1 MNKLLSRIVL
11 VALILVAINIVA
23 NQLRFRLDFTA
34 DQRYTLSNSTKSIL
48 ADLEQPVSIK
58 VYVSEDVNAEFD
70 NHSQEI
76 KNMLEEYNSISDG
89 NVQFTFIN
97 PNSDEELEKEAQ
109 EKGIA
114 PLLVNSSE
122 KDKIEQVK
130 AYKGLLFE
138 AGELSDVIPYL
149 DDQKGME
156 YPITSSIKKIAF
168 TNKPT
173 LAFLKDK
180 GSPKLAAMQQLMPQL
195 KINYSV
201 QEYSFS
207 DSLPLADDVAGLV
220 LLNPTD
226 SFKVTELK
234 QLEDYYQ
241 KGIPLFISYTN
252 ADVNLG
258 GQAGPPM
265 ASERNSQLETWLQ
278 QKGIEFEN
286 QLLIDANSQS
296 IMVNTGFIPQQI
308 KFFYFPVIT
317 QFAEHL
323 TTEGLSAMA
332 FQFMSPINYSGQGSF
347 TPLLL
352 TSEMSGKESLP
363 IMFDLQRKWTEND
376 FTSSG
381 LTAAAAIE
389 NDAKKMVL
397 VSNGDFVVNGEGQ
410 QAQQLQGDNIQFV
423 LNSVDWLSNN
433 TQLIELR
440 NKNAISNPIT
450 AELDEDEKNWIKYA
464 NFLIPLFLI
473 IMYGLLRM
481 QAKKAKQ
488 AKWQQE
494 NYEL

>member
-1 MNKLLSRIVL
+1 M
-11 VALILVAINIVA
+11 
-23 NQLRFRLDFTA
+23 
-34 DQRYTLSNSTKSIL
+34 
-48 ADLEQPVSIK
+48 
-58 VYVSEDVNAEFD
+58 
-70 NHSQEI
+70 
-76 KNMLEEYNSISDG
+76 
-89 NVQFTFIN
+89 
-97 PNSDEELEKEAQ
+97 
-109 EKGIA
+109 
-114 PLLVNSSE
+114 
-122 KDKIEQVK
+122 
-130 AYKGLLFE
+130 
-138 AGELSDVIPYL
+138 
-149 DDQKGME
+149 
-156 YPITSSIKKIAF
+156 
-168 TNKPT
+168 
-173 LAFLKDK
+173 
-180 GSPKLAAMQQLMPQL
+180 
-195 KINYSV
+195 
-201 QEYSFS
+201 
-207 DSLPLADDVAGLV
+207 
-220 LLNPTD
+220 
-226 SFKVTELK
+226 
-234 QLEDYYQ
+234 
-241 KGIPLFISYTN
+241 FISYTN

-258 GQAGPPM
+258 GQSGPPM

-323 TTEGLSAMA
+323 TTKGLSAMA

-352 TSEMSGKESLP
+352 TSEMSGKEPLP
-363 IMFDLQRKWTEND
+363 IMFNLQRKWTEND
-376 FTSSG
+376 FTASG
-381 LTAAAAIE
+381 LTAAAAIA

-410 QAQQLQGDNIQFV
+410 QAQQLQGDNIQFF